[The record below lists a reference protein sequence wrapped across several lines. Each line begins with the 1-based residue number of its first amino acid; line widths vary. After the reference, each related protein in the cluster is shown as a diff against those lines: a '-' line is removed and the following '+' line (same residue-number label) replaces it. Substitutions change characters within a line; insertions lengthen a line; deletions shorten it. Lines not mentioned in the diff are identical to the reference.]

1 MYNSYY
7 SPNQMM
13 MAQQRL
19 NQMEQQYPQ
28 YSNNPMMQPIQQP
41 VQQNTLGNSM
51 IKGRAVTSI
60 DEAKAAMI
68 DLDGSM
74 FVFPDI
80 ANKRIYTKQIN
91 LDGTASLNT
100 YILQEQKQTEPCEIS
115 NQDMVSKQE
124 FDSTINSLTNY
135 IKSLEIQLSQ
145 INTEVN
151 DNGKP
156 NANYDKSNEKSA
168 DEQPTFSTST
178 RNGKWKK

>member
-1 MYNSYY
+1 MYNNYY
-7 SPNQMM
+7 NPNQMM
-13 MAQQRL
+13 IAQQRL
-19 NQMEQQYPQ
+19 NQIEQQYPQ
-28 YSNNPMMQPIQQP
+28 YSNNPIFQQP
-41 VQQNTLGNSM
+41 MQSQNTLGNSM

-100 YILQEQKQTEPCEIS
+100 YVLQEQKQAEPCETL
-115 NQDMVSKQE
+115 NQEMVSKQE
-124 FDSTINSLTNY
+124 FDSTINTLTNY
-135 IKSLEIQLSQ
+135 IKSLESQLSQ
-145 INTEVN
+145 INMEVN
-151 DNGKP
+151 NNGKP
-156 NANYDKSNEKSA
+156 NANYDESNTKST
-168 DEQPTFSTST
+168 DEQSTFSTSS